1 MAGGGYD
8 YLLKI
13 TLVGAAK
20 VGKTC
25 LLTRYAEDTF
35 NPSYDA
41 TIGEQLCPFVCL
53 SDVLLV

>member
-1 MAGGGYD
+1 MYIGIITCDMAGGGYD

-25 LLTRYAEDTF
+25 LLTRYVEDTF

-41 TIGEQLCPFVCL
+41 TIGE
-53 SDVLLV
+53 